1 MKKLIG
7 SALFPG
13 LGHLL
18 AGRPFKGALLA
29 VLFSIT
35 VQALFLAIVWPEAFR
50 TCRTV
55 LVGLAVGIWVYGLL
69 SLWWLLR
76 RLERARQAGQADQ
89 VMLAGIKA
97 MLADDLK
104 TAEEAFRT
112 LLKLDDRDLE
122 GWLYLA
128 RTCQLRGQDRRARK
142 FYRVVRRLDRGRK
155 WTWELGL
162 LCPVARSGHADIT
175 S

>member
-7 SALFPG
+7 SVFFPG

-18 AGRPFKGALLA
+18 AGRPYKGALLA
-29 VLFSIT
+29 VLFSVT
-35 VQALFLAIVWPEAFR
+35 VQALFLALVWPEAFQ

-55 LVGLAVGIWVYGLL
+55 FMGLAVGIWAYGLL

-76 RLERARQAGQADQ
+76 RLERARRAGQADQ

-97 MLADDLK
+97 MIADDLQM
-104 TAEEAFRT
+104 AEEAFRT
-112 LLKLDDRDLE
+112 LLRLDDRDLE

-128 RTCQLRGQDRRARK
+128 RICQLRGQETRARK
-142 FYRVVRRLDRGRK
+142 FYRVVRRLDRRRK
-155 WTWELGL
+155 WAWELGI
-162 LCPVARSGHADIT
+162 LCPGGRSGHADIT